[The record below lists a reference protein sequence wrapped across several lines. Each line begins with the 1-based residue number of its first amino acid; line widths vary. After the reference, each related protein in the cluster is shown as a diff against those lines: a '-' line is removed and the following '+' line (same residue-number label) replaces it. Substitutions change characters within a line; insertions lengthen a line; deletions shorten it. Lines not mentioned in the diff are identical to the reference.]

1 MLWSQSNGT
10 EETSTLAVLL
20 EPRWLDQKILDVYS
34 KLNDSMKLIR
44 SDAETQSN
52 QHRCLSDHEHNC
64 KNPRGLKNSVKNN
77 AKTSIRLFGVFHS
90 ARFFRCFCIPRIGKR
105 NHDFICC

>member
-44 SDAETQSN
+44 SDAETTKQSAPVPV
-52 QHRCLSDHEHNC
+52 R
-64 KNPRGLKNSVKNN
+64 PRTQLQKPTWAEKFS
-77 AKTSIRLFGVFHS
+77 
-90 ARFFRCFCIPRIGKR
+90 
-105 NHDFICC
+105 